1 MSGKLKIYALA
12 ALMLTAAPISTAW
25 AAPSETY
32 ATLHDSEPAL
42 AAGNGRL
49 YFYRESGLMGVA
61 IQPTVMINGQSAGGR
76 AKPGDYFYVDMAA
89 GSYEISTETEK
100 KEAITAT
107 IAAGQS
113 MYIRFDVSMGFMVG
127 HVNPSIIDPQQAVT
141 EIKDCDFHAP
151 KPVEG
156 ATAAAPAAPAQAP
169 AAPAATATAA
179 PATTASAYHGYHRTG
194 HRHSPRG
201 HRPTEN
207 ESIGFV
213 TSPSSLHGSY
223 RPSCLRECARVR
235 VASFPR
241 R

>member
-1 MSGKLKIYALA
+1 MSGKLKICALA

-25 AAPSETY
+25 ADSSQTY
-32 ATLHDSEPAL
+32 ATLHGGEPAL
-42 AAGNGRL
+42 AVGNGRF
-49 YFYRESGLMGVA
+49 YFYRENGLMGMA

-76 AKPGDYFYVDMAA
+76 AKPGDYFYVDMPA

-107 IAAGQS
+107 ITAGQS

-141 EIKDCDFHAP
+141 EIKECDFHAP

-169 AAPAATATAA
+169 TAPTASAQAPTASDTSATAPAAASAATPTAA
-179 PATTASAYHGYHRTG
+179 PATAPAA
-194 HRHSPRG
+194 
-201 HRPTEN
+201 TEPLKTN
-207 ESIGFV
+207 
-213 TSPSSLHGSY
+213 P
-223 RPSCLRECARVR
+223 
-235 VASFPR
+235 
-241 R
+241 